1 MNNSSQS
8 AKNDEGPSS
17 AWKRF
22 KNLFRTAP
30 QTTEDMVAIVGA
42 ATENEV
48 IDDDAKRIIEG
59 ALEVSEKQA
68 RDIMVPRTQMVVLKA
83 ADSFADNL
91 EKIIATGHSRYPVI
105 GETKDDVLGLL
116 LTKDLLGLYH

>member
-8 AKNDEGPSS
+8 AKNDEGPSG

-42 ATENEV
+42 ATEHEL
-48 IDDDAKRIIEG
+48 IDDDANTNYRG
-59 ALEVSEKQA
+59 S
-68 RDIMVPRTQMVVLKA
+68 T
-83 ADSFADNL
+83 
-91 EKIIATGHSRYPVI
+91 
-105 GETKDDVLGLL
+105 
-116 LTKDLLGLYH
+116 